1 MKNNKNI
8 YSYRSPKS
16 MNEET
21 HFFLTKGRITLKS
34 FFRRLFFSITLQIVL
49 FFMYFNYALPEKYE
63 KVKVLEDGNEVIY
76 DTTFSTSFYLFENIT
91 FIFIPFILIIF
102 ITIQFAKRMHDVN
115 KSGWFIFIPFIN
127 LIFLFSHGTEGNNDY
142 GVDPRPQKDIKYFDE
157 LENKK

>member
-1 MKNNKNI
+1 
-8 YSYRSPKS
+8 